1 MATIKICDLCGKQC
15 PEGEALQ
22 LRIQQTPIAFTFQ
35 TVDICNDCDEWLS
48 RQLQDRA
55 AALRTTKAEMAKE
68 ETEKHEEEP
77 AHVEAGEH

>member
-35 TVDICNDCDEWLS
+35 TVDICKDCDEW
-48 RQLQDRA
+48 R
-55 AALRTTKAEMAKE
+55 
-68 ETEKHEEEP
+68 
-77 AHVEAGEH
+77 